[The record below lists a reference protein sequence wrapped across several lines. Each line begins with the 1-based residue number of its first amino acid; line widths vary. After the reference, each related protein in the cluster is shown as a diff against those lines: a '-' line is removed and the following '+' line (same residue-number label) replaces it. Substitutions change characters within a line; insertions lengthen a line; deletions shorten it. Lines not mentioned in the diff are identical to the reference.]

1 LLGLTKA
8 FHWALWVLLPDLEG
22 FLILLDLNGFL
33 LGILQGF
40 CSGWAF
46 RGLPAKP
53 FRWLLVWHVRKFP
66 ARLPEK
72 FFAFAELYR
81 ELIAW
86 LLEYLLA
93 GIYRKLIA
101 WLLAGLP
108 GSFLA
113 VAGLYRRLFAG
124 LLGWF
129 VCLTS

>member
-1 LLGLTKA
+1 MLG
-8 FHWALWVLLPDLEG
+8 
-22 FLILLDLNGFL
+22 LNGFL

-72 FFAFAELYR
+72 FFAFVELYR
-81 ELIAW
+81 E
-86 LLEYLLA
+86 
-93 GIYRKLIA
+93 LIA

>member
-1 LLGLTKA
+1 
-8 FHWALWVLLPDLEG
+8 
-22 FLILLDLNGFL
+22 
-33 LGILQGF
+33 
-40 CSGWAF
+40 
-46 RGLPAKP
+46 
-53 FRWLLVWHVRKFP
+53 VRKFP

-72 FFAFAELYR
+72 SFAFVELYR

-129 VCLTS
+129 VCLTSWKVSWKVS